1 MNQGNIDDDE
11 EDMGIDQSYANGDKI
26 MKNQLNSLYGQLE
39 GMMAY
44 HWMNYLNISAQAKI
58 QHKLNHESEKR
69 VFDDDFFA
77 LFVLFSK
84 FSFPHFD
91 DIVTFLLQESAD
103 L

>member
-1 MNQGNIDDDE
+1 LAFIDTA
-11 EDMGIDQSYANGDKI
+11 GVLLVKR
-26 MKNQLNSLYGQLE
+26 
-39 GMMAY
+39 
-44 HWMNYLNISAQAKI
+44 QA
-58 QHKLNHESEKR
+58 S
-69 VFDDDFFA
+69 FDDDFFA